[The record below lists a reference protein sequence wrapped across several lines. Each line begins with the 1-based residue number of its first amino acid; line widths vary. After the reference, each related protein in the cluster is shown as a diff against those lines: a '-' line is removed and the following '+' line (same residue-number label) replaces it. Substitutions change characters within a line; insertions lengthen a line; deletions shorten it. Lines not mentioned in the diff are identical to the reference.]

1 MKDARDSTQDV
12 AEDELSAAKDWSVK
26 VLIVKA
32 FIFLSPNSA
41 GSVVLMHD
49 HRGEGE
55 AVDLDGLSTAAGAA
69 VPPGASTHGPAAE
82 AVLEGAE
89 YDAGTGD
96 AGKTPEA
103 AVAA

>member
-1 MKDARDSTQDV
+1 MV
-12 AEDELSAAKDWSVK
+12 
-26 VLIVKA
+26 
-32 FIFLSPNSA
+32 
-41 GSVVLMHD
+41 
-49 HRGEGE
+49 
-55 AVDLDGLSTAAGAA
+55 DGLFTAAGAA

-96 AGKTPEA
+96 AGETPEA